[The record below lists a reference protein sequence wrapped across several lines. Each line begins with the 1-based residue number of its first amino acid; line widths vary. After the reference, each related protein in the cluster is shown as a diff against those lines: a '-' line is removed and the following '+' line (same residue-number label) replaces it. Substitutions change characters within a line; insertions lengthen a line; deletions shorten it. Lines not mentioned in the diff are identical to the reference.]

1 MTYGWRRTRFLFAII
16 VLFAG
21 VQAHAQDITTKNG
34 VVDALNLMWQRA
46 EVTTHATANGSEIVI
61 HSEKCSQERFAQLS
75 QDASM
80 LKMARRAG
88 FSTLTYTNDKGLTFT
103 LTLPSVQP
111 TDADRQQ
118 YAKNLE
124 ANLGATHPELME
136 KVTVDGARLVL
147 HTPFASKADFYK
159 ADWTKAEQLWIGLG
173 FTEFLYTN
181 DKDVA
186 IILPLKAAPEAAQPL
201 ASPPEFAKEAEP
213 FGFHKGMT
221 KDQIT
226 SVVGT
231 QNIKEQKG
239 DLLVATTA
247 PKPNPIFE
255 EYLLTVSPTQGLLK
269 VMAVGQDIQAGDTG
283 AEVRSAF
290 DDVVQGASQK
300 YGKPTKIFDFC
311 NGGTGCDS
319 DSYWMLSLL
328 GKNRTLMAYWQL
340 DYVTVMVEAR
350 AAKPAICSETTKL
363 RSFPMCWIGN

>member
-1 MTYGWRRTRFLFAII
+1 MSYVWKRTRFLFAII
-16 VLFAG
+16 ALFAG
-21 VQAHAQDITTKNG
+21 VSAHAQDMTSKSG

-46 EVTTHATANGSEIVI
+46 EVTTHATANGSVIVI
-61 HSEKCSQERFAQLS
+61 HSEKCSQEKFAQLS
-75 QDASM
+75 QDAST

-88 FSTLTYTNDKGLTFT
+88 FSTLIYTNDKGLTFT

-118 YAKNLE
+118 YAKDFE
-124 ANLGATHPELME
+124 ANLGATHPELIG
-136 KVTVDGARLVL
+136 KVTVDSARLVL

-159 ADWTKAEQLWIGLG
+159 ADWTKAEERWIGLG

-186 IILPLKAAPEAAQPL
+186 IILPLKAESEPAQPV
-201 ASPPEFAKEAEP
+201 ASTPELAKEAEP

-239 DLLVATTA
+239 DLLVATSA

-255 EYLLTVSPTQGLLK
+255 QYLLTVSPTQGLLK
-269 VMAVGQDIQAGDTG
+269 VMAIGPRHSNRRHGCRT
-283 AEVRSAF
+283 AF
-290 DDVVQGASQK
+290 C
-300 YGKPTKIFDFC
+300 I
-311 NGGTGCDS
+311 
-319 DSYWMLSLL
+319 
-328 GKNRTLMAYWQL
+328 
-340 DYVTVMVEAR
+340 
-350 AAKPAICSETTKL
+350 
-363 RSFPMCWIGN
+363 